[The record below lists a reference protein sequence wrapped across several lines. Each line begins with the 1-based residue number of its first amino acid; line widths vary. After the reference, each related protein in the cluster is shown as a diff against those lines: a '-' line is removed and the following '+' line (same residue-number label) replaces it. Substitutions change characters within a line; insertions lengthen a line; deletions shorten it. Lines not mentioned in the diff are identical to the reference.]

1 MKDKSGY
8 RSRNRIQAINEP
20 NNSESQRKRMLKRF
34 KGRSETFFGVPKAII
49 QDIDE
54 LITELH
60 QIVGGNIEKRVLSR
74 FLAYGCFTIPPDNV
88 PGSQGHEIISI
99 ICTACGE
106 CCREYDVTSEGQ
118 EEIPYTSSEYNPPC
132 RHLIY
137 DEKSDRFVCGIF
149 HLERAPLCYN
159 FQCLS
164 LKILAIIT
172 GHNLIQIQQFLK
184 TGLRTLYRI
193 SK

>member
-1 MKDKSGY
+1 MKEKSRD
-8 RSRNRIQAINEP
+8 RSKKRLVSINEP
-20 NNSESQRKRMLKRF
+20 NNPEFLRKKMLKRF
-34 KGRSETFFGVPKAII
+34 EGRSETFFGVPNAII

-60 QIVGGNIEKRVLSR
+60 QIFGENIENRVLSR
-74 FLAYGCFTIPPDNV
+74 FLAYGYFTIPPDIV

-106 CCREYDVTSEGQ
+106 CCRGYDVASEGR

-137 DEKSDRFVCGIF
+137 DEMSDQFLCGIF
-149 HLERAPLCYN
+149 HLERAPLCN
-159 FQCLS
+159 TFQCLP
-164 LKILAIIT
+164 LKILGIIT
-172 GHNLIQIQQFLK
+172 GHNLIQV
-184 TGLRTLYRI
+184 RR
-193 SK
+193 SKF